1 VSTWVVAWSLALL
14 GITFSVIFHVLDL
27 FNGHRLAP
35 PIVGTFV
42 GVAFLIVGALIV
54 SRRPRNPIGWIY
66 LVALT
71 LISFG
76 GSGNVSDQYAY
87 YALVTRPGSLLA
99 TEWVVWAGR
108 VVLIPAFS
116 TLIFF
121 SLLLFPDGR
130 LPSSRWRPVAI
141 AAFVAVVALTL
152 QNAFTPEPVLIGTN
166 LSVDNPAGIA
176 VVGGLAGLAI
186 PLTLLTVGVLGASA
200 AAIVVRFRA
209 ARGVERQQLKWF
221 AYGAAVIPAV
231 AVLALGLPF
240 VAPKGVPWLDSS
252 NLWPLSVA
260 GIPIAT
266 AIAILRYRLY
276 DIDVLINRTLV
287 YGAMSAVLAAT
298 YVVAILTFEALLSA
312 FTAGSELAVALS
324 TLAVVAAFAPVR
336 SAIQRFVDRR
346 FYRARYDAG
355 RTLDA
360 FSVRLRDQVAL
371 DSVRATL
378 LDAVGDTVQPA
389 SASVWL
395 RPAAGT
401 ER

>member
-1 VSTWVVAWSLALL
+1 MSTWVVAWSLALL

-87 YALVTRPGSLLA
+87 YALATRPGSLPA

-141 AAFVAVVALTL
+141 AAVVAVVALTL
-152 QNAFTPEPVLIGTN
+152 QTAFTPEPVLVATN
-166 LSVDNPAGIA
+166 LPVENPAGIA
-176 VVGGLAGLAI
+176 VLGGLAGLAI
-186 PLTLLTVGVLGASA
+186 PLMLLTVAVLGASA

-240 VAPKGVPWLDSS
+240 VAPKGIPWLDSS